1 MSILKNL
8 VKNLGL
14 TNITQ
19 PKKKYATVGEKKS
32 DEEKERAKYEVKNID
47 NLKEDEV
54 TKCPSCG
61 VLSHKS
67 EIRANMKMCP
77 NCNHYFNMSARERI
91 ELLIDEGTFK
101 E

>member
-32 DEEKERAKYEVKNID
+32 DEEKE
-47 NLKEDEV
+47 
-54 TKCPSCG
+54 
-61 VLSHKS
+61 
-67 EIRANMKMCP
+67 
-77 NCNHYFNMSARERI
+77 
-91 ELLIDEGTFK
+91 
-101 E
+101 

>member
-61 VLSHKS
+61 VLFHKS
-67 EIRANMKMCP
+67 EIRANMKMCR
-77 NCNHYFNMSARERI
+77 NCNRYFNMSPRERI
-91 ELLIDEGTFK
+91 ELLK
-101 E
+101 KKMLL

>member
-47 NLKEDEV
+47 NLKEDDY

-61 VLSHKS
+61 VLFHKS
-67 EIRANMKMCP
+67 EIRANMCKRK
-77 NCNHYFNMSARERI
+77 NRTFNR
-91 ELLIDEGTFK
+91 
-101 E
+101 